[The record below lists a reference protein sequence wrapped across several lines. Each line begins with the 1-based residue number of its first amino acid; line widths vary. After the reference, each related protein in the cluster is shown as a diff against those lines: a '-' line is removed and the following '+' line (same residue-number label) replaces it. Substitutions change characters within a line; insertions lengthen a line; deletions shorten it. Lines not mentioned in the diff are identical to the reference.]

1 MPSLS
6 VADGAQYRKVY
17 FSSLKAAASLA
28 LKQTDGLS
36 RRDKPF
42 LVPLL
47 GWGKF
52 WGRRWWETPTITSP
66 ILVVSFALFPWG
78 SYRWL
83 GEVVLDEFSGS
94 LSLFCWMYT
103 FHTHTYNSTQEQR
116 LKHSYPLTCNSTLKD
131 RWFRLALINSLHSF
145 SENIVDFF

>member
-47 GWGKF
+47 GWGNF
-52 WGRRWWETPTITSP
+52 GADGDGRPLPSPPP